1 MRCSYCYGHGHN
13 KMGCP
18 TAMKTAATVLPQWEE
33 WQKMDHDTETCRNSL
48 WRAKKHFDW
57 RYSEMEAIEIW
68 QAKQKRSKKE
78 KKCNFCGETGHNKR
92 TCPKLKATKQMLH
105 KAELGFRASVV
116 AGLKET
122 GQGIGAIVSGLRE
135 YWNPATRGWVTENS
149 IGLVIG
155 HRWDRLELLDKRHLG
170 ELFTQE
176 VVGSQFIKVRWNN
189 GDVELIHSLVPLSL
203 GDKPLFYRNWQVE
216 KLTIASKS
224 DKLQIPE
231 GYTTPAFD
239 SDILKGRKARNHSH
253 FKYVVD
259 ERLNHLVKIGQKM
272 SSTS

>member
-1 MRCSYCYGHGHN
+1 MDSLI
-13 KMGCP
+13 
-18 TAMKTAATVLPQWEE
+18 AAG
-33 WQKMDHDTETCRNSL
+33 SL
-48 WRAKKHFDW
+48 GTPLA
-57 RYSEMEAIEIW
+57 
-68 QAKQKRSKKE
+68 
-78 KKCNFCGETGHNKR
+78 
-92 TCPKLKATKQMLH
+92 P
-105 KAELGFRASVV
+105 
-116 AGLKET
+116 
-122 GQGIGAIVSGLRE
+122 GA
-135 YWNPATRGWVTENS
+135 
-149 IGLVIG
+149 
-155 HRWDRLELLDKRHLG
+155 G

-176 VVGSQFIKVRWNN
+176 VVASQFLKVRWNN
-189 GDVELIHSLVPLSL
+189 GDVEMIHSLVPLSL

-239 SDILKGRKARNHSH
+239 GDILKGRKARNHSH